1 MAPLIVVKCG
11 GSTMEQLPSAF
22 FEAVTTLQGMGNKI
36 VIVHGGG
43 PAINA
48 LLNKLSIQPQFV
60 DGLRVTCEETM
71 EVVEMVLAGSINKRL
86 VRRLQAAGGRAWGIS
101 GIDGHILTAKQTE
114 KPLGLVGEIERVN
127 TSAITA
133 MLAEGYVPVIA
144 PLGVSADGKQ
154 SFNLN
159 ADTAAGAIAS
169 VLGADKLLMVTD
181 VPGILQ
187 SMPGGE
193 KSVMAEAGAA
203 ELEKMIETGEIYGG
217 MIPKVRAALDALY
230 QGVKEVVICQGTAG
244 ELFAACEGKQVG
256 TSIKEQPRKGVIV

>member
-1 MAPLIVVKCG
+1 
-11 GSTMEQLPSAF
+11 MEQLPPAF
-22 FEAVTTLQGMGNKI
+22 FEAVAALQRSGNQI

-60 DGLRVTCEETM
+60 EGLRVTCEDTM
-71 EVVEMVLAGSINKRL
+71 EVVEMVLAGSINKKL
-86 VRRLQAAGGRAWGIS
+86 VRRLLEAGGRAWGIS
-101 GIDGHILTAKQTE
+101 GIDGRLLTARRTE
-114 KPLGLVGEIERVN
+114 KPLGLVGEIEGVN
-127 TSAITA
+127 TAAITS
-133 MLAEGYVPVIA
+133 MLTDGYVPVIA

-154 SFNLN
+154 AFNLN

-169 VLGADKLLMVTD
+169 ALGADKLLMVTD

-187 SMPGGE
+187 TMPGGG
-193 KSVMAEAGAA
+193 KSVLPEAGAA
-203 ELEKMIETGEIYGG
+203 ELEKMIEIGEIYGG

-230 QGVKEVVICQGTAG
+230 QGVKEVVICQGAAG

-256 TSIKEQPRKGVIV
+256 TSIKEQPRKGVSV